1 MKPWGSE
8 SSHFLNAAFDL
19 DYNTYIK
26 PKSRTFYLQTFKKP
40 MNVPQ
45 PPFLF
50 CISHASGLLFL
61 SRDLGFLLA
70 HLIIFFVDM
79 TRHSITNII
88 SFMKPKRRCIKLDYC
103 TYFFV
108 AGFLGEKLSF
118 HLASTH
124 SFPLCWFSSLSYNSQ
139 YLLFS
144 LEEIKM
150 GPLKNTT
157 RIAI

>member
-1 MKPWGSE
+1 
-8 SSHFLNAAFDL
+8 
-19 DYNTYIK
+19 
-26 PKSRTFYLQTFKKP
+26 
-40 MNVPQ
+40 
-45 PPFLF
+45 
-50 CISHASGLLFL
+50 
-61 SRDLGFLLA
+61 
-70 HLIIFFVDM
+70 
-79 TRHSITNII
+79 
-88 SFMKPKRRCIKLDYC
+88 MKPKRRCIKLDYC

-150 GPLKNTT
+150 GPLKKYYTHCNMKYEIYSQARVAYIKGIQNTCGCK
-157 RIAI
+157 